1 MAADPGMR
9 RGARLGVDLG
19 KVRIGV
25 AASDPSGILA
35 TPVETVPRGA
45 GDLGRLAALAS
56 EREVIEVL
64 LGFPRSLSGR
74 EGPAAEEV
82 RAFATA
88 LAQHVS
94 PCPVRLVDERM
105 TTSVAARAMRASGV
119 SARRGRQTIDQAAA
133 MVILQDALEAERTSG
148 VPPGEVV
155 TVAS

>member
-1 MAADPGMR
+1 MR
-9 RGARLGVDLG
+9 RGVRLGIDLG

-25 AASDPSGILA
+25 ATSDPSGLLA
-35 TPVETVPRGA
+35 TPVETVSRGV
-45 GDLGRLAALAS
+45 GDLERLAALVS

-64 LGFPRSLSGR
+64 LGFPRSLSGA
-74 EGPAAEEV
+74 EGPAAQEV

-88 LAQHVS
+88 LAQYVS

-119 SARRGRQTIDQAAA
+119 SARKGRQTIDQAAA
-133 MVILQDALEAERTSG
+133 MVILQDALDMERANG